1 MKQKKYLDLTH
12 DRSFKTFFSQ
22 NKDMLL
28 SLLKAFL
35 PLPNKRTVKS
45 VHLIE
50 DKKQAQVAQKI
61 TIKDS
66 FLYPASVR
74 EKQAILD
81 LNVLL
86 NTGEKV
92 DVEMQAVSK
101 KAFVERALFYWARLY
116 TKGLKMSQD
125 YGLLYPTYSLIFT
138 KFPAFDLQKKR
149 GFVTSFSIRSDNPPY
164 FALNDHLRMMFV
176 ELSRFKQG
184 EYLLDAKEKWCYF
197 LRESGSLTPKKV
209 KFLTKK
215 GDDMSK
221 AVSLLDDLSESGYES
236 LLKETKE
243 REHRDQLAI
252 KALARDEGLEEGRQA
267 GMKEGRQA
275 GMKTVALNMLKKSA
289 DLSFISEVTGLS
301 VAEIKKLKNGKMTR
315 KRK

>member
-35 PLPNKRTVKS
+35 PLSNKRTVKS

-50 DKKQAQVAQKI
+50 DKKPTQKI

-267 GMKEGRQA
+267 S
-275 GMKTVALNMLKKSA
+275 MKTVALNMLKKSA

>member
-50 DKKQAQVAQKI
+50 DKKQKAQKEAAQKI

-66 FLYPASVR
+66 FLYPSSVR

-92 DVEMQAVSK
+92 DVEMHPRPAGGISP
-101 KAFVERALFYWARLY
+101 RL
-116 TKGLKMSQD
+116 
-125 YGLLYPTYSLIFT
+125 LLCICDF
-138 KFPAFDLQKKR
+138 
-149 GFVTSFSIRSDNPPY
+149 
-164 FALNDHLRMMFV
+164 
-176 ELSRFKQG
+176 
-184 EYLLDAKEKWCYF
+184 
-197 LRESGSLTPKKV
+197 
-209 KFLTKK
+209 
-215 GDDMSK
+215 
-221 AVSLLDDLSESGYES
+221 
-236 LLKETKE
+236 
-243 REHRDQLAI
+243 I
-252 KALARDEGLEEGRQA
+252 K
-267 GMKEGRQA
+267 
-275 GMKTVALNMLKKSA
+275 
-289 DLSFISEVTGLS
+289 
-301 VAEIKKLKNGKMTR
+301 
-315 KRK
+315 

>member
-116 TKGLKMSQD
+116 TKGL
-125 YGLLYPTYSLIFT
+125 L
-138 KFPAFDLQKKR
+138 
-149 GFVTSFSIRSDNPPY
+149 TSTQ
-164 FALNDHLRMMFV
+164 H
-176 ELSRFKQG
+176 
-184 EYLLDAKEKWCYF
+184 
-197 LRESGSLTPKKV
+197 
-209 KFLTKK
+209 
-215 GDDMSK
+215 
-221 AVSLLDDLSESGYES
+221 YE
-236 LLKETKE
+236 
-243 REHRDQLAI
+243 
-252 KALARDEGLEEGRQA
+252 
-267 GMKEGRQA
+267 
-275 GMKTVALNMLKKSA
+275 
-289 DLSFISEVTGLS
+289 
-301 VAEIKKLKNGKMTR
+301 LKNILR
-315 KRK
+315 FF